1 MHPRPTYP
9 ASRTPL
15 PKTEARLPSAPSK
28 LHLASTRGISVATT
42 INIGSFDD
50 CKTILNSLTGT
61 CSGLFPGGIFTVN
74 KKTFGTFRSGC
85 IHLYGT
91 RTIFSSTIAVN
102 SLALILCD
110 TEASRKLSCEI
121 RTGQRDGGRSR
132 TTDRGLLVVSRDNE
146 SSALFSLEFVF
157 SAPACATSPRPKMTL
172 TEMNSNHARDVL
184 NVHGLP
190 TATQI
195 Q

>member
-15 PKTEARLPSAPSK
+15 PKTEVRLPSAPSK

-110 TEASRKLSCEI
+110 TEASRKLSYEI
-121 RTGQRDGGRSR
+121 RTGQQDGGQSI
-132 TTDRGLLVVSRDNE
+132 TTIEDSWWCPAATNPRLCSP
-146 SSALFSLEFVF
+146 SSLFSQHLH
-157 SAPACATSPRPKMTL
+157 AP
-172 TEMNSNHARDVL
+172 
-184 NVHGLP
+184 LP
-190 TATQI
+190 LGRR
-195 Q
+195 